1 MKKRSLKIIILLPLL
16 CLFLCAFTIDDSTS
30 LKTLTKPYITTYEC
44 TAARLGNENIME
56 KYDYIKI
63 TFLDDKQLEV
73 SLKRKKGKK
82 KSYTCSYTYD
92 QKTKAFSAE
101 LGILGFRFKQETK
114 IENGKF
120 TVCMPILGR
129 TLLMNFQS

>member
-1 MKKRSLKIIILLPLL
+1 MRTRSIKIALLIPIV
-16 CLFLCAFTIDDSTS
+16 CLFFCAFTIDDSTS
-30 LKTLTKPYITTYEC
+30 LKSLTKPYITTYEC
-44 TAARLGNENIME
+44 TAARLGNEDIME

-63 TFLDDKQLEV
+63 TFLNDKELEV
-73 SLKRKKGKK
+73 SLKRKNCKK
-82 KSYTCSYTYD
+82 KSYTCEYHYD
-92 QKTKAFSAE
+92 EKTSRFNAE
-101 LGILGFRFKQETK
+101 LGILGFRFKQDAK